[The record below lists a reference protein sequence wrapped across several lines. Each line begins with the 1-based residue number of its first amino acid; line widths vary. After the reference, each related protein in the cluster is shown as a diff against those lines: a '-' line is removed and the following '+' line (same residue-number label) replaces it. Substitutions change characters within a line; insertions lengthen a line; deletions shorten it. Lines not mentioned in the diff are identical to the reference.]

1 MDHRQRSRSWLT
13 SGLLIV
19 SLLLG
24 LFAAGAPS
32 AVADDDPSCAI
43 CQGGV
48 TPPRAN
54 NDYEHK
60 RVLTQG
66 ALWPHT
72 SSDSKLG
79 QASTANAGC
88 TDCTWSL
95 SPVCMNNG
103 PGDDF
108 MCMNAAEA
116 CPQPGIFYT
125 VYLKHGTGP
134 WETVDTICLGPG
146 EGPVPAADVAAKVR
160 DVVVTYLPDAAPS
173 FQPAQGGLVNLPT
186 LFAAG
191 EPESVTTEPFQVL
204 GFTVVV
210 TATAHW
216 DWTFD
221 RGVEQG
227 FDKPGGAYPNDDV
240 SWTYASAGERDVSL
254 TTTWDATFTIDG
266 GGPYTVP
273 APAITKTVGPIPVP
287 VREARSALVGG

>member
-1 MDHRQRSRSWLT
+1 MLRRVACMAILVAILSALT
-13 SGLLIV
+13 A
-19 SLLLG
+19 
-24 LFAAGAPS
+24 FPAAAGGGCSPLDYECQKDRAGPS
-32 AVADDDPSCAI
+32 A
-43 CQGGV
+43 
-48 TPPRAN
+48 AN
-54 NDYEHK
+54 DNEHK
-60 RVLTQG
+60 RVLTQA

-108 MCMNAAEA
+108 MCMNAAQA
-116 CPQPGIFYT
+116 CPPPGIFYT
-125 VYLKHGTGP
+125 VYLRHGTGP

-146 EGPVPAADVAAKVR
+146 EGPVPAADVADKVR
-160 DVVVTYLPDAAPS
+160 EVVVTYLPDAAPS

-186 LFAAG
+186 IFAAG
-191 EPESVTTEPFQVL
+191 EPEAVTTEPFQVL

-221 RGVEQG
+221 RGVQQG

-240 SWTYASAGERDVSL
+240 SYTYASVGDRDVSL

-266 GGPYTVP
+266 GGPSPVP
-273 APAITKTVGPIPVP
+273 AAAVRQTVGRI
-287 VREARSALVGG
+287 